1 MDEEK
6 IRSAFK
12 KEGIDKEIKCPDAFA
27 ISEKY
32 GISKT
37 DIARFCN
44 IHGVKIRSCQLG
56 CFE

>member
-6 IRSAFK
+6 IRSIFER
-12 KEGIDKEIKCPDAFA
+12 EGIDKEIKCPEAVA

-32 GISKT
+32 GVSKT

-44 IHGVKIRSCQLG
+44 THGIKIRACQLG
-56 CFE
+56 CFK